1 MSRREAEAV
10 RRTGILRGGRPGRT
24 YWADETYEGADEAK
38 GRLAL
43 DEPPEVRLA
52 FRITNEPKLELQGSP
67 VRPDAGEPGGGT
79 EWMTRERVRVE
90 VVSIDNLE

>member
-10 RRTGILRGGRPGRT
+10 RRTGILRGGRPGRA
-24 YWADETYEGADEAK
+24 YWTDETYEGADEAK

-52 FRITNEPKLELQGSP
+52 FR
-67 VRPDAGEPGGGT
+67 
-79 EWMTRERVRVE
+79 
-90 VVSIDNLE
+90 